1 MATVLK
7 KIALEVVLLMTKVF
21 ASVLEYGI
29 GLLVNPAKEFFSFLS
44 SKNTDLRIW
53 FYNVIQRLEAMID
66 AD

>member
-29 GLLVNPAKEFFSFLS
+29 GLLVNPAKELFSFLS

-53 FYNVIQRLEAMID
+53 FYNVIRRLEAMID

>member
-29 GLLVNPAKEFFSFLS
+29 GLLVNPMKELFSFLS

-53 FYNVIQRLEAMID
+53 FYKVIHKLEAMID
-66 AD
+66 ND